1 MVCTLIDHRNDV
13 INVQNPSGTTS
24 RWRVVSLQSFE
35 HFYGVI
41 SMIYKSVDHG
51 KLWSICFCTITFIF
65 HQLLKN
71 RRWRVV
77 SLQSFEHFYG
87 VISMIY
93 KSVDHGKLWSICFCT
108 ITFIFHQL
116 LQVVLF
122 QPREATFF
130 LLFFVFLLYLCSFK
144 HQLTHRNFY
153 QYVKIWF
160 FFVHVEG

>member
-24 RWRVVSLQSFE
+24 
-35 HFYGVI
+35 
-41 SMIYKSVDHG
+41 
-51 KLWSICFCTITFIF
+51 
-65 HQLLKN
+65 
-71 RRWRVV
+71 RWRVV

-144 HQLTHRNFY
+144 HQLTHRNF
-153 QYVKIWF
+153 QSYVKIWF
-160 FFVHVEG
+160 FFVHVGGLNYFYEKPKTKRPALRDMLRHFRGLYSHMPQPTWQAFEREGEEN

>member
-65 HQLLKN
+65 HL
-71 RRWRVV
+71 V
-77 SLQSFEHFYG
+77 
-87 VISMIY
+87 
-93 KSVDHGKLWSICFCT
+93 
-108 ITFIFHQL
+108 
-116 LQVVLF
+116 LQVALF
-122 QPREATFF
+122 QLREATFS
-130 LLFFVFLLYLCSFK
+130 LLFFVFLLYLRSFK
-144 HQLTHRNFY
+144 RQLTHRNF
-153 QYVKIWF
+153 
-160 FFVHVEG
+160 